1 MKKFLFGQCFILAVN
16 ATVSRDFFKKHEQVL
31 KERRADLPLR
41 RDEAL
46 RSPEKKVAFTAPLPG
61 LYRGQTEE
69 KWVRNSSHFFI
80 VGRSRE
86 E

>member
-61 LYRGQTEE
+61 LYREE
-69 KWVRNSSHFFI
+69 GGGGNGLGIPPLFFI
-80 VGRSRE
+80 GQVH
-86 E
+86 

>member
-61 LYRGQTEE
+61 LYREE
-69 KWVRNSSHFFI
+69 GGGKWVRDSPPFFI
-80 VGRSRE
+80 GQVH
-86 E
+86 